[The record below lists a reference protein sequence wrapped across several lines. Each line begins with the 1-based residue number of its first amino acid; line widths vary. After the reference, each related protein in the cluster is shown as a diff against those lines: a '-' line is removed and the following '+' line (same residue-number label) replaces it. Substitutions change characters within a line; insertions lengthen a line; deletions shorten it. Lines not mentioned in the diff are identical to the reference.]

1 MINRLQRIK
10 ALRVERA
17 ERHFSL
23 QQMKLQT
30 TRQHHQQALQAS
42 QDYCQWRIEE
52 EQRLFKLCQG
62 QPIDCKGLER
72 WQQQVALLRENEAQ
86 LEKEVAEMA
95 EKVELELRQLK
106 ECQRVLHHARQQ
118 QEKFNELGRQEQEAI
133 RVQNEYQEEREQEEF
148 HRQQERV

>member
-62 QPIDCKGLER
+62 QPIDRKGLER

-95 EKVELELRQLK
+95 EKVELELRQLQ